1 MLCTYVSRNPDDQSS
16 FRKMKIRKIPEMII
30 VQETEFFSTEQH
42 FSKNFNFNNIITMTL
57 AETYTQQVKTYEL
70 RKAHKFN
77 VGLLFLCVFNGK
89 DTLLEDSIN
98 SIASIGEETGLSYS
112 ITVLN
117 NNHYPI
123 SMASLEGVMKQNRDI
138 RVIHNSRV
146 SRGELKNQA
155 IREIKTDYIV
165 MFDPEKEYD
174 ISFADLLYSFV
185 RRREKRMLF
194 SDIVIMPW
202 DIIHDVGG
210 WNDLNI
216 SEDINLFSRISTSYG
231 ILFYPTEGRA
241 SMNRFL
247 VYKPKQFQNRKEYM
261 NMPSSRKISLMRD
274 LIVGCNYS
282 MKDLF
287 LFSTGV
293 SEMRISDKI
302 IAMSAY
308 IYSRVKSPKVRKKD
322 KNIYV
327 TFMESMF
334 ESIILKE
341 YKRFDTFTKPLRI
354 SITEDENRYL
364 LARSEIWKK
373 VRPSMR
379 SFTDS

>member
-1 MLCTYVSRNPDDQSS
+1 
-16 FRKMKIRKIPEMII
+16 
-30 VQETEFFSTEQH
+30 
-42 FSKNFNFNNIITMTL
+42 
-57 AETYTQQVKTYEL
+57 
-70 RKAHKFN
+70 
-77 VGLLFLCVFNGK
+77 
-89 DTLLEDSIN
+89 
-98 SIASIGEETGLSYS
+98 
-112 ITVLN
+112 
-117 NNHYPI
+117 
-123 SMASLEGVMKQNRDI
+123 
-138 RVIHNSRV
+138 
-146 SRGELKNQA
+146 
-155 IREIKTDYIV
+155 
-165 MFDPEKEYD
+165 
-174 ISFADLLYSFV
+174 
-185 RRREKRMLF
+185 
-194 SDIVIMPW
+194 
-202 DIIHDVGG
+202 
-210 WNDLNI
+210 
-216 SEDINLFSRISTSYG
+216 
-231 ILFYPTEGRA
+231 
-241 SMNRFL
+241 MNRFL
-247 VYKPKQFQNRKEYM
+247 IYKPKQFQNRKEYK
-261 NMPSSRKISLMRD
+261 NMPISRKISLMRD

-308 IYSRVKSPKVRKKD
+308 IYSRIKSPKVRKKD

>member
-1 MLCTYVSRNPDDQSS
+1 MKNKKNTRNDHRARD
-16 FRKMKIRKIPEMII
+16 R
-30 VQETEFFSTEQH
+30 VFSTEHH

-77 VGLLFLCVFNGK
+77 VSLLFLCVFNGK

>member
-1 MLCTYVSRNPDDQSS
+1 
-16 FRKMKIRKIPEMII
+16 
-30 VQETEFFSTEQH
+30 
-42 FSKNFNFNNIITMTL
+42 MTL

-98 SIASIGEETGLSYS
+98 SIASIGDETGLSYS
-112 ITVLN
+112 IMVLN
-117 NNHYPI
+117 NSHYPI
-123 SMASLEGVMKQNRDI
+123 SAASLEGVMKQNRDI
-138 RVIHNSRV
+138 RVIHNPHV
-146 SRGELKNQA
+146 SRGSLKNQA

-194 SDIVIMPW
+194 SDVVIMPW

-241 SMNRFL
+241 SMNR
-247 VYKPKQFQNRKEYM
+247 
-261 NMPSSRKISLMRD
+261 
-274 LIVGCNYS
+274 
-282 MKDLF
+282 
-287 LFSTGV
+287 
-293 SEMRISDKI
+293 
-302 IAMSAY
+302 
-308 IYSRVKSPKVRKKD
+308 
-322 KNIYV
+322 
-327 TFMESMF
+327 
-334 ESIILKE
+334 
-341 YKRFDTFTKPLRI
+341 
-354 SITEDENRYL
+354 
-364 LARSEIWKK
+364 W
-373 VRPSMR
+373 
-379 SFTDS
+379 

>member
-1 MLCTYVSRNPDDQSS
+1 
-16 FRKMKIRKIPEMII
+16 
-30 VQETEFFSTEQH
+30 
-42 FSKNFNFNNIITMTL
+42 MTL

-77 VGLLFLCVFNGK
+77 VSLLFLCVFNGK
-89 DTLLEDSIN
+89 DVLLEDSIR
-98 SIASIGEETGLSYS
+98 SIAAMGDETGLSYS
-112 ITVLN
+112 IMILN
-117 NNHYPI
+117 NSHYPI
-123 SMASLEGVMKQNRDI
+123 NAASLDVAIRENIDI
-138 RVIHNSRV
+138 RTIQDPHA
-146 SRGELKNQA
+146 SRGQLKNKA
-155 IREIKTDYIV
+155 IREIKTDFVV
-165 MFDPEKEYD
+165 MFDSEKEYD

-194 SDIVIMPW
+194 SDIVIMPR
-202 DIIHDVGG
+202 DIIDDVGG
-210 WNDLNI
+210 WNDLNV
-216 SEDINLFSRISTSYG
+216 SEDINLFSRISISYG

-247 VYKPKQFQNRKEYM
+247 TYKPKQFQNRKDYQ
-261 NMPSSRKISLMRD
+261 NMPGSRKISLMRD
-274 LIVGCNYS
+274 LIAGCNYS

-287 LFSTGV
+287 LFSTGKG
-293 SEMRISDKI
+293 EMKFSDRII
-302 IAMSAY
+302 FMSAY
-308 IYSRVKSPKVRKKD
+308 IYSRIKAPKVKKVE
-322 KNIYV
+322 KNNYV

-373 VRPSMR
+373 VRASMR
-379 SFTDS
+379 MFTDP